1 MKQTTFHPEDHMESV
16 LAMHNKKASI
26 THEAK
31 MLKDKKISTAGLT
44 PKEQEKKNITWIG
57 KILNIF
63 LFIRMNFATLMFQE
77 KC

>member
-1 MKQTTFHPEDHMESV
+1 MVFPRAWYRKTLVRRLFLGEMKQTTFHPEDHMESV

-57 KILNIF
+57 KY
-63 LFIRMNFATLMFQE
+63 
-77 KC
+77 

>member
-1 MKQTTFHPEDHMESV
+1 MESV

-57 KILNIF
+57 KNIEHF
-63 LFIRMNFATLMFQE
+63 ILFIVIGAKRQLHYSTRHYSPEVQ
-77 KC
+77 

>member
-1 MKQTTFHPEDHMESV
+1 MESV

-57 KILNIF
+57 K
-63 LFIRMNFATLMFQE
+63 
-77 KC
+77 C